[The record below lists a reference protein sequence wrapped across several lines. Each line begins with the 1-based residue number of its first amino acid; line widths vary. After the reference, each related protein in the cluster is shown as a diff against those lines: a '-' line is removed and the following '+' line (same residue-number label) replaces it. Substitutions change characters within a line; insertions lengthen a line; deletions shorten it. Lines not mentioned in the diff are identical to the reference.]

1 MAQKIRMWSELKQ
14 RLLAKEHH
22 MRIFFN
28 SENYFL
34 VIMGIISQRSIRYL
48 IWGGTNHEIEI
59 DKLLETWENQR
70 QHQHSLNQM
79 DMSLRDKVDKTTAW
93 CLEEEH
99 QKTRNERSGGSTFDT
114 WERVIG
120 DNQIIGQNY
129 RGSRDSDDQANM
141 IHKKK
146 GYQI

>member
-1 MAQKIRMWSELKQ
+1 MINTEIIRSEIYT
-14 RLLAKEHH
+14 RVD
-22 MRIFFN
+22 MR
-28 SENYFL
+28 
-34 VIMGIISQRSIRYL
+34 
-48 IWGGTNHEIEI
+48 GTNHEIEI

-129 RGSRDSDDQANM
+129 RGSRDLDETARM
-141 IHKKK
+141 IHQEKDYRIQVK
-146 GYQI
+146 GEVGNKISWMINRNAMKF